1 MSSTNS
7 SGHTKLRYADDRTF
21 EYVFSG
27 VGFQQFLTQDS
38 DLTFDLVEEGKEHMK
53 REKRRRQR
61 MEESASRKRDFN
73 SRFGDPESRSGGKLY
88 DLIESHLYSTERA
101 RMYPIQGHFQR
112 PHGLLPHLG
121 PGFRGPHPDTFLR
134 IRDYKLRITERM
146 TPVPFLP
153 PSSL

>member
-7 SGHTKLRYADDRTF
+7 LGHTKLRYADDRTF
-21 EYVFSG
+21 QYVFSG

-61 MEESASRKRDFN
+61 MEESASRKREFN

-88 DLIESHLYSTERA
+88 DLIESHLYSNTQLYSALRERP

-112 PHGLLPHLG
+112 PHGPLPATLWTTPAPWNRLL
-121 PGFRGPHPDTFLR
+121 R
-134 IRDYKLRITERM
+134 
-146 TPVPFLP
+146 P
-153 PSSL
+153 PS